1 MNIDQ
6 VKTVLELNRTRHFKK
21 TAQAL
26 FVTQSTISARLQS
39 LEEELNCKLFER
51 TSRTIE
57 ITPAGEKFIGH
68 AQSMLALWRRAKQE
82 IHSDADESFRI
93 AVGGL
98 FVTWDIFAL
107 NWLERLQLDFPK
119 LSLTAESHDHSYL
132 LRQLL
137 DGALDLIFIY
147 EPPKLTDVTYT
158 KVIDLQLTLVSDQQ
172 NQSLSEAMG
181 SNYIQVHW
189 GEQFLMEHNRALSG
203 YNLPQKRV
211 NQARIA
217 LNFLLNSGGSAFLPS
232 QMSAE
237 YIEEKRLFKVKG
249 IKSFP
254 LRIYAVYLKSGSNIE
269 FVEKAVKYLNT

>member
-21 TAQAL
+21 TAQTL

-39 LEEELNCKLFER
+39 LEEELGCQLFDR

-68 AQSMLALWRRAKQE
+68 AKSMLALWRRAKQE
-82 IHSDADESFRI
+82 VHSEADESFRI

-98 FVTWDIFAL
+98 FVTWDIFIL
-107 NWLERLQLDFPK
+107 EWLECLQQDFPK
-119 LSLTAESHDHSYL
+119 ISLTAESHDHSYL

-147 EPPKLTDVTYT
+147 EPPKLTDVTSS
-158 KVIDLQLTLVSDQQ
+158 KVMDLQLTLVSNKE
-172 NQSLSEAMG
+172 NQKLAQAMEG
-181 SNYIQVHW
+181 NYTQVNW

-217 LNFLLNSGGSAFLPS
+217 LNFLLSSGGSAFLPT
-232 QMSAE
+232 QMTE
-237 YIEEKRLFKVKG
+237 KYIEEKRLFKVKG
-249 IKSFP
+249 IKSFS
-254 LRIYAVYLKSGSNIE
+254 LRIYAVYLKSGSNIG
-269 FVEKAVKYLNT
+269 FVEKTLNYL

>member
-39 LEEELNCKLFER
+39 LEDELECKLFER

-57 ITPAGEKFIGH
+57 ITPAGERFIGH
-68 AQSMLALWRRAKQE
+68 ARSMLALWRRAKQE
-82 IHSDADESFRI
+82 IHIEADESFRI

-98 FVTWDIFAL
+98 FITWDIFVL
-107 NWLERLQLDFPK
+107 EWLERLHADFPS

-137 DGALDLIFIY
+137 DGAMDLIFIY
-147 EPPKLTDVTYT
+147 EPPKLTDVVFT
-158 KVIDLQLTLVSDQQ
+158 KVIDLQLTLVSDKPNQ
-172 NQSLSEAMG
+172 NLKEALET
-181 SNYIQVHW
+181 NYTLVHW
-189 GEQFLMEHNRALSG
+189 GEQFLMDHNRALRD
-203 YNLPQKRV
+203 YDLPQKRV

-217 LNFLLNSGGSAFLPS
+217 LNFILSSGGAAFLPS
-232 QMSAE
+232 QMIAPF
-237 YIEEKRLFKVKG
+237 IEEKSLFKVKG

-254 LRIYAVYLKSGSNIE
+254 LRIYAVYMKSSANIG
-269 FVEKAVKYLNT
+269 FVEKSLSYL

>member
-6 VKTVLELNRTRHFKK
+6 IKTVLELNRTRHFKK

-26 FVTQSTISARLQS
+26 FVTQSTISARLLS

-57 ITPAGEKFIGH
+57 ITPAGESFIGH

-82 IHSDADESFRI
+82 INTEAVKSYRI

-98 FVTWDIFAL
+98 FVTWDIFVL
-107 NWLERLQLDFPK
+107 QWLEHLKVDFPM

-147 EPPKLTDVTYT
+147 EPPKFTDVKYR
-158 KVIDLQLTLVSDQQ
+158 KVIDLQLTLVSDKPNQ
-172 NQSLSEAMG
+172 NLADAIG
-181 SNYIQVHW
+181 NNYTLVHW
-189 GEQFLMEHNRALSG
+189 GEQFLMEHNRALRD

-217 LNFLLNSGGSAFLPS
+217 LNFILTTGGSAFLPS
-232 QMSAE
+232 QLIAP
-237 YIEEKRLFKVKG
+237 YIEEKKLFKVKG
-249 IKSFP
+249 IKKFP
-254 LRIYAVYLKSGSNIE
+254 LRIYAVYLKSCSNVS
-269 FVEKAVKYLNT
+269 FVEQSLNYLHK

>member
-39 LEEELNCKLFER
+39 LEEELDCKLFER

-82 IHSDADESFRI
+82 IHSEADESFRI

-98 FVTWDIFAL
+98 FITWDIFVSE
-107 NWLERLQLDFPK
+107 WLERLQLDFPN

-147 EPPKLTDVTYT
+147 EPPQLTDVTFS
-158 KVIDLQLTLVSDQQ
+158 KVIDLELTLVSDKPNQ
-172 NQSLSEAMG
+172 NLSEALEH
-181 SNYIQVHW
+181 NYTLVNW
-189 GEQFLMEHNRALSG
+189 GEQFLMDHNRALSG
-203 YNLPQKRV
+203 YSLPQKRV

-217 LNFLLNSGGSAFLPS
+217 LNFIQSSGGSAFLPL
-232 QMSAE
+232 QMVGQH
-237 YIEEKRLFKVKG
+237 IQEKQLFKVKG
-249 IKSFP
+249 VKSFP
-254 LRIYAVYLKSGSNIE
+254 LRIYAVYLKSGSNAG
-269 FVEKAVKYLNT
+269 FVERALKYL

>member
-26 FVTQSTISARLQS
+26 FVTQSTISARLQA
-39 LEEELNCKLFER
+39 LEDELDCKLFKR

-57 ITPAGEKFIGH
+57 ITPAGERFIGH
-68 AQSMLALWRRAKQE
+68 AQSMLSIWRRAKQE
-82 IHSDADESFRI
+82 IHNEADDSFRI

-98 FVTWDIFAL
+98 FVTWDIFVL
-107 NWLERLQLDFPK
+107 QWLERLHTDFPN

-137 DGALDLIFIY
+137 NGALDLIFIY
-147 EPPKLTDVTYT
+147 EPPQLADVTYT
-158 KVIDLQLTLVSDQQ
+158 KVIDLQLTLVSDKPNQKLKDALQ
-172 NQSLSEAMG
+172 N
-181 SNYIQVHW
+181 NYTLVDW
-189 GEQFLMEHNRALSG
+189 GEKFLMDHNRALSDH
-203 YNLPQKRV
+203 NLLPQKRV

-217 LNFLLNSGGSAFLPS
+217 LDFILNHGGTAFLPK
-232 QMSAE
+232 QMISSH
-237 YIEEKRLFKVKG
+237 INDNRLFQVKG

-254 LRIYAVYLKSGSNIE
+254 LRIYAVHLKSGSNVS
-269 FVEKAVKYLNT
+269 FVEKTLKYL

>member
-6 VKTVLELNRTRHFKK
+6 VKTILELNRTRHFKK

-39 LEEELNCKLFER
+39 LEEELGCKLFQR

-68 AQSMLALWRRAKQE
+68 AESMLALWRRAKLE
-82 IHSDADESFRI
+82 IHSEADENFRI

-98 FVTWDIFAL
+98 FITWDIFVL
-107 NWLERLQLDFPK
+107 DWLERLQLDFPK
-119 LSLTAESHDHSYL
+119 LSLTAESHDHAYL

-147 EPPKLTDVTYT
+147 EPPKLTDVISS
-158 KVIDLQLTLVSDQQ
+158 KVIDLQLTLVSDKQ
-172 NQSLSEAMG
+172 NQNLAEAMEQ
-181 SNYIQVHW
+181 NYTQVHW
-189 GEQFLMEHNRALSG
+189 GEQFLVEHNRALNG
-203 YNLPQKRV
+203 YKPPQKRV

-217 LNFLLNSGGSAFLPS
+217 LNFLLSSGGSAFLPN
-232 QMSAE
+232 QMSAQ
-237 YIEEKRLFKVKG
+237 YIEDRRLFKVKG

-254 LRIYAVYLKSGSNIE
+254 LRIYAVYLKSGSNVE
-269 FVEKAVKYLNT
+269 FVEKAVKYLNS

>member
-26 FVTQSTISARLQS
+26 FVTQSTISARLQA
-39 LEEELNCKLFER
+39 LEDELECKLFER

-57 ITPAGEKFIGH
+57 ITPAGVRFIGH

-82 IHSDADESFRI
+82 IHIQEESSSRI

-98 FVTWDIFAL
+98 FATWDIFL
-107 NWLERLQLDFPK
+107 FEWLERVQVDFPN

-147 EPPKLTDVTYT
+147 EPPKLSDVTFL
-158 KVIDLQLTLVSDQQ
+158 KVIDLQLTLVSDKPQQ
-172 NQSLSEAMG
+172 NLAEATEN
-181 SNYIQVHW
+181 NYTLVHW
-189 GEQFLMEHNRALSG
+189 GEQFLMDHNRVLQDFS
-203 YNLPQKRV
+203 LPQKRV
-211 NQARIA
+211 NQARMA
-217 LNFLLNSGGSAFLPS
+217 LNFILNSGGAAFLPS
-232 QMSAE
+232 QMISP
-237 YIEEKRLFKVKG
+237 YIEEQRLHKVLGVKN
-249 IKSFP
+249 IP
-254 LRIYAVYLKSGSNIE
+254 LRIYAVYLKSSSNLDFI
-269 FVEKAVKYLNT
+269 EKALKYL

>member
-26 FVTQSTISARLQS
+26 FVTQSTVSARLQS
-39 LEEELNCKLFER
+39 LEEELECKLFER

-57 ITPAGEKFIGH
+57 ITPAGEKFIAH

-82 IHSDADESFRI
+82 IHSEPNQNFRI

-98 FVTWDIFAL
+98 FITWDIFAL
-107 NWLERLQLDFPK
+107 GWLERLHLDFPN
-119 LSLTAESHDHSYL
+119 LSLIAESHDHTFL

-147 EPPKLTDVTYT
+147 EPPQFTEVVFS
-158 KVIDLQLTLVSDQQ
+158 KVIELQLTLVSDKKNQ
-172 NQSLSEAMG
+172 NVAEALEH
-181 SNYIQVHW
+181 NYTLVHW
-189 GEQFLMEHNRALSG
+189 GEQFLMDHNRALNN
-203 YNLPQKRV
+203 YNSPQKRV

-217 LNFLLNSGGSAFLPS
+217 LDLILNNGGSAFLPK
-232 QMSAE
+232 QMVAHH
-237 YIEEKRLFKVKG
+237 IEDKRLFKVKG
-249 IKSFP
+249 IKQFP
-254 LRIYAVYLKSGSNIE
+254 LCIYAVYLKNGSNAG
-269 FVEKAVKYLNT
+269 FVEKSLKYL

>member
-26 FVTQSTISARLQS
+26 FVTQSTISARLQA
-39 LEEELNCKLFER
+39 LEDELECKLFER

-57 ITPAGEKFIGH
+57 ITPAGVRFIGH

-82 IHSDADESFRI
+82 IHIQEESSSRI

-98 FVTWDIFAL
+98 FATWDIFL
-107 NWLERLQLDFPK
+107 FEWLERVQVDFPN

-147 EPPKLTDVTYT
+147 EPPKLSDVTFL
-158 KVIDLQLTLVSDQQ
+158 KVIDLQLTLVSDKPQQ
-172 NQSLSEAMG
+172 NLAEATEN
-181 SNYIQVHW
+181 NYTLVHW
-189 GEQFLMEHNRALSG
+189 GEQFLMDHNRVLQDFT
-203 YNLPQKRV
+203 LPQKRV
-211 NQARIA
+211 NQARMA
-217 LNFLLNSGGSAFLPS
+217 LNFILNSEGAAFLPS
-232 QMSAE
+232 QMISP
-237 YIEEKRLFKVKG
+237 YIEEQRLHKVLGVKN
-249 IKSFP
+249 IP
-254 LRIYAVYLKSGSNIE
+254 LRIYAVYLKSSSNLDFI
-269 FVEKAVKYLNT
+269 EKALKYL

>member
-6 VKTVLELNRTRHFKK
+6 IKTVLELNRTRHFKK

-26 FVTQSTISARLQS
+26 FVTQSTISARLQAIEDE
-39 LEEELNCKLFER
+39 LECKLFER

-57 ITPAGEKFIGH
+57 ITPAGERFIGH
-68 AQSMLALWRRAKQE
+68 ARSMLALWRRAKQE
-82 IHSDADESFRI
+82 INSEDDKSFRI

-98 FVTWDIFAL
+98 FITWDIFVL
-107 NWLERLQLDFPK
+107 EWLERLHADFPN

-137 DGALDLIFIY
+137 DGAMDLIFIY
-147 EPPKLTDVTYT
+147 EPPKLTDVTFS
-158 KVIDLQLTLVSDQQ
+158 KVMDLQLTLVSDKPKQ
-172 NQSLSEAMG
+172 NLAEALDH
-181 SNYIQVHW
+181 NYTLVHW
-189 GEQFLMEHNRALSG
+189 GEQFLMDHNRALRN

-217 LNFLLNSGGSAFLPS
+217 LNFILSSGGSAFLPS
-232 QMSAE
+232 QMIAP
-237 YIEEKRLFKVKG
+237 YIEDKRLFKVKG

-254 LRIYAVYLKSGSNIE
+254 LRIYAVYLKSSSNVN
-269 FVEKAVKYLNT
+269 FVEKTLKYL

>member
-26 FVTQSTISARLQS
+26 FVTQSTISARLQA
-39 LEEELNCKLFER
+39 LENELDCKLFER

-57 ITPAGEKFIGH
+57 ITPAGERFIGH

-82 IHSDADESFRI
+82 IHIEADESFRI

-98 FVTWDIFAL
+98 FITWDIFVL
-107 NWLERLQLDFPK
+107 EWLESLHLDFPN

-147 EPPKLTDVTYT
+147 EPPQFTDVMYS
-158 KVIDLQLTLVSDQQ
+158 KVIDLKLTLVSDKQ
-172 NQSLSEAMG
+172 NQNLAEALEQ
-181 SNYIQVHW
+181 NYTLVDW
-189 GEQFLMEHNRALSG
+189 GEQFLMDHNRVLSD

-217 LNFLLNSGGSAFLPS
+217 LNFILSSGGAAFLPS
-232 QMSAE
+232 QMIAS
-237 YIEEKRLFKVKG
+237 YIEDKRLFKVKG

-254 LRIYAVYLKSGSNIE
+254 LRIYAVYLKSGSNVS
-269 FVEKAVKYLNT
+269 FVEKTLKYL